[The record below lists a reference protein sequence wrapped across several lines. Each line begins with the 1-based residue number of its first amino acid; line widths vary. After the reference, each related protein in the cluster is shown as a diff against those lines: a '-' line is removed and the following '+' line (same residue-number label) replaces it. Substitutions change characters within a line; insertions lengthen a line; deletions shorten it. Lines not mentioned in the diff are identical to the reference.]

1 MKWVVNAEYGGTGG
15 RPLEAGMIIEE
26 PDIEI
31 GAGVSS
37 KAISQKIHLRPKGES
52 SGGRGGRQ
60 QQQQQQQPQQQQ
72 NWNNAGGF
80 PQQQQQGMPVGFPPF
95 PMMPGQP
102 GMFGGAGGGQFPPFM
117 MPPQMQAFFQ
127 QQFGQGQ
134 HVGEEGFSGGVSE
147 QHENEGQ
154 QQQ

>member
-1 MKWVVNAEYGGTGG
+1 
-15 RPLEAGMIIEE
+15 MILEE

-52 SGGRGGRQ
+52 GGGRGKGRAVQNDPPQ
-60 QQQQQQQPQQQQ
+60 QQQSWGQQQQPQG
-72 NWNNAGGF
+72 NTADV
-80 PQQQQQGMPVGFPPF
+80 PVGFPTF

-102 GMFGGAGGGQFPPFM
+102 GMFGAGGQFPPFM

-127 QQFGQGQ
+127 QQFSQGQ
-134 HVGEEGFSGGVSE
+134 QGQEGFSGGYSE
-147 QHENEGQ
+147 QFGNGGQ
-154 QQQ
+154 QQ